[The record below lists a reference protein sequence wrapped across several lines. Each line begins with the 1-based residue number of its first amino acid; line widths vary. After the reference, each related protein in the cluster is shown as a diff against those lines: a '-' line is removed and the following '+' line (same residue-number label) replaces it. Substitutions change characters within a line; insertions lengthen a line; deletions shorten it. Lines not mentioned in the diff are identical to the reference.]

1 LLFFSILL
9 FLAWFVLIN
18 VRRPA
23 LSWPVLSHVFQ
34 LSSMSRDTMKLK
46 TTVLATSIAA
56 ITFGS
61 VGAAQAGVF
70 ASNSID
76 ITNFIWWADLDN
88 SGGPSAGDRALVI
101 DASIPNNGS
110 TPGTGDFTIFQT
122 TDSAGQTVSLNGE
135 IDEANLERPFPL
147 GSLDLAQTCVG
158 PSCVPFTENDFSPSP
173 PPLGL
178 PPVPIV
184 DQYAYADTLLEDAI
198 VEIVNQP
205 DGSPDIDAG
214 ATAGLRTD
222 ISLNEEAGIASS
234 VADLGNTSS
243 LEIQTQNTLNTYF
256 TLDVVAQSIAL
267 VQGGEDAGASAR
279 AIQTFSIS
287 LEDLVTGGTTSVD
300 LLALLGGG
308 DYNESRVFPNTT
320 PPFSASRSEGSDP
333 LVTGI
338 FTLIGGNRQQLSIE
352 NTMVA
357 DATKIPAPGT
367 LLLLGAGLAGVGF
380 ARRRGAARS

>member
-1 LLFFSILL
+1 
-9 FLAWFVLIN
+9 
-18 VRRPA
+18 
-23 LSWPVLSHVFQ
+23 
-34 LSSMSRDTMKLK
+34 MKLK

-135 IDEANLERPFPL
+135 IAEANLERPFPSGPL
-147 GSLDLAQTCVG
+147 NLDPVCVG
-158 PSCVPFTENDFSPSP
+158 HDCPPSFP
-173 PPLGL
+173 PPPPNF
-178 PPVPIV
+178 PPVPTLPFPIV
-184 DQYAYADTLLEDAI
+184 DQYSYADTLLEDAI
-198 VEIVNQP
+198 VEIVNLP
-205 DGSPDIDAG
+205 DGSPDIPAG

-222 ISLNEEAGIASS
+222 ISLNEEAGTASS

-243 LEIQTQNTLNTYF
+243 LELLTQNTLDTYF
-256 TLDVVAQSIAL
+256 TLDVIARSLAL
-267 VQGGEDAGASAR
+267 VGGDEGPGASAR